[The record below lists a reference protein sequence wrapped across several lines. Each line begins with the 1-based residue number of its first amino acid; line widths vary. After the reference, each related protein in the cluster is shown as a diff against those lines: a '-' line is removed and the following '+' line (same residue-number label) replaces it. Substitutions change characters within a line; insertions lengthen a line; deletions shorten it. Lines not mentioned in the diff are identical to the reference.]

1 MGDSKRDIEQW
12 LDCYDP
18 EIRVFPDLR
27 KRLAKGEGLGKRD
40 VLLIVKWKLGRIKG
54 SNSKTVSD
62 ENLKKINTAIV
73 EAAKPE
79 KALAALKALEEV
91 PGIVLATATAILTV
105 CYPDTFTI
113 IDERVLESL
122 DLLPG
127 GHEKKKRRKKKKEG
141 KEKSKYNTEDW
152 TAETYVDEYLPKVK
166 ARQDEWKRTLR
177 ETDQALWGLSVNRR
191 VEKVIK
197 RSEEESRSRQ
207 DELRCADR
215 VEMRFLAQ
223 IVTISRH
230 SEHFFKRTFRII

>member
-1 MGDSKRDIEQW
+1 MGDSKRDIKQW

-40 VLLIVKWKLGRIKG
+40 VLLIVKWKLGRIRG

-91 PGIVLATATAILTV
+91 PGIVLATATAILTF

-127 GHEKKKRRKKKKEG
+127 GHEKRREGRRKKRERKKA
-141 KEKSKYNTEDW
+141 NT
-152 TAETYVDEYLPKVK
+152 TRRIGL
-166 ARQDEWKRTLR
+166 QKRT
-177 ETDQALWGLSVNRR
+177 WMNICRR
-191 VEKVIK
+191 LKHA
-197 RSEEESRSRQ
+197 RTNGRG
-207 DELRCADR
+207 RCA
-215 VEMRFLAQ
+215 
-223 IVTISRH
+223 
-230 SEHFFKRTFRII
+230 KRIRPFGDCR